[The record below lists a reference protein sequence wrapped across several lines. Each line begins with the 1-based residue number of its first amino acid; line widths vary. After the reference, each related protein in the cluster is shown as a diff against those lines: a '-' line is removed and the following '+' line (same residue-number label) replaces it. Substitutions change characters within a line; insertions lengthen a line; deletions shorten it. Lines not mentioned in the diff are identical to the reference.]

1 MGNRIAED
9 GQAARRHPAR
19 SEGPCPAGSEARGGL
34 PRRVRKPGAAATVA
48 LALALA
54 IQPTTASAQVGHAPG
69 SSPYHD
75 IRKGHSVTALVGHFG
90 GDGGEFGIA
99 PHGGTVYGIHYDLR
113 AGSTIQFG
121 LGLARADLE
130 RLIVDPFVELANRV
144 SGPVPQTVTFA
155 EVNLQFN
162 VTGGKSWHGLAPFVG
177 TGVGLTFA
185 GGTPADTSK
194 FKFGRKFYLAPN
206 LGVRFFLTD
215 RLHLRGEARATF
227 WKVKYPTTFQAEPP
241 LEPGDP
247 PDNSNAVITDGPLS
261 EWTTSSW
268 LQVGLGYSFSP

>member
-1 MGNRIAED
+1 MGSWSLV
-9 GQAARRHPAR
+9 GGTG
-19 SEGPCPAGSEARGGL
+19 SEGPCPSGPGARSGL
-34 PRRVRKPGAAATVA
+34 PKQVSRSLAPLGMKVAAGVAAATLTLGA
-48 LALALA
+48 FTPAA
-54 IQPTTASAQVGHAPG
+54 AQVGHAPS

-75 IRKGHSVTALVGHFG
+75 IRKGHSFTALVGRFG
-90 GDGGEFGIA
+90 GDGGEFGIG
-99 PHGGTVYGIHYDLR
+99 PHSGTVYGFHYDLR
-113 AGSTIQFG
+113 AGSTIQVG
-121 LGLARADLE
+121 LGFARGDFE

-144 SGPVPQTVTFA
+144 SGPVQQTVTFA

-177 TGVGLTFA
+177 TGVGLTFPTS
-185 GGTPADTSK
+185 TPADTSK
-194 FKFGRKFYLAPN
+194 FEFGRKFYLAPN
-206 LGVRFFLTD
+206 VGVRVFLTD

-227 WKVKYPTTFQAEPP
+227 WKLKYPTTFQAEPV